1 MTQQARGACLCRPGD
16 MRVGAPSGIS
26 IFTTG
31 QAKACVAEA
40 SQVVEVLVPGSAGH
54 ALLLL
59 PAASPALAL
68 PALALVAAG
77 IPWPPA

>member
-1 MTQQARGACLCRPGD
+1 VSVSTGRYACRCPFRDLDIYHG
-16 MRVGAPSGIS
+16 SGE
-26 IFTTG
+26 G
-31 QAKACVAEA
+31 VCVAEA